1 MKSVFLKKIAEQQ
14 AKKTATKTMTKKQ
27 FEKIRKAKKQTND
40 LAKKNNIEVGT
51 GKYGVLSDKLN
62 KSIGNKNL
70 SEANK
75 IMKDMKDFIKDIKDK
90 PVVKKAGRKQKFA
103 TMAEARQAAKDAGKK
118 YFRFGNKTR
127 IPVERK
133 RAVRQDLSELKKDM
147 TTEEKKKFTAKR
159 DNELAKLKKQQLKE
173 MMSDKYG
180 GGTSLGGVRVQKLTP
195 EGEKLLK
202 ENKLS
207 TIVNAQKFIKFKTKS
222 GKEKTM
228 PSNKYIVEGI
238 GSRDAPLVPKGAVPK
253 TKEDKKAFREYFEN
267 EMDDSQ
273 RLEYILQR
281 FEPQYTSSQLADILG
296 ITARDLTATIKGGK
310 GKYKQYGIGEAELRA
325 LQDRFQVRAISKD
338 MKIGGSIRP
347 IIKVDKD
354 GKIKQTGKKRLKDG
368 TIAVQ
373 PEGGIKYIPNKKG
386 GGSVGDKLREEFSKL
401 SRVKG
406 KTGGTISVEE
416 MDKIMRKVGI
426 ESGVFEKPVNKKDG
440 GMVKYK
446 SGTGKKTIGKKDL
459 TGLTNKQKKE
469 RQSLIREAIK
479 DLPTTKK
486 LKSGTKKST
495 IGKVRDYVKKSPIKS
510 AMGALGAY
518 EVYDV
523 GKYAMDTLGP
533 LMGFKSGTKGKTIRG
548 CGKAMRGFGK
558 AMIKKGKK

>member
-1 MKSVFLKKIAEQQ
+1 MKSVFLKKLAEQQ
-14 AKKTATKTMTKKQ
+14 AKKTTTKTMTKEQ

-62 KSIGNKNL
+62 KSIGDKNL

-75 IMKDMKDFIKDIKDK
+75 IMKDMKDFIKNIKDK
-90 PVVKKAGRKQKFA
+90 PIQQTKKVRKGQFA
-103 TMAEARQAAKDAGKK
+103 TMGEARQAALDAGKK
-118 YFRFGNKTR
+118 TFNFGGKKN
-127 IPVERK
+127 IPVTRQVKAKKKDLSDLTKGMTADEKKSFKGK
-133 RAVRQDLSELKKDM
+133 RA
-147 TTEEKKKFTAKR
+147 
-159 DNELAKLKKQQLKE
+159 NELRKLKMSQLKE

-207 TIVNAQKFIKFKTKS
+207 TIINAQKFIKFKTKG

-296 ITARDLTATIKGGK
+296 ITARDLTATIKAGSGK
-310 GKYKQYGIGEAELRA
+310 FKQFGVGDAELQA
-325 LQDRFQVRAISKD
+325 LKDKFQVRSISKD
-338 MKIGGSIRP
+338 MK
-347 IIKVDKD
+347 
-354 GKIKQTGKKRLKDG
+354 T
-368 TIAVQ
+368 
-373 PEGGIKYIPNKKG
+373 
-386 GGSVGDKLREEFSKL
+386 
-401 SRVKG
+401 
-406 KTGGTISVEE
+406 
-416 MDKIMRKVGI
+416 
-426 ESGVFEKPVNKKDG
+426 G

-446 SGTGKKTIGKKDL
+446 SGTGKKTIGSYK
-459 TGLTNKQKKE
+459 G
-469 RQSLIREAIK
+469 
-479 DLPTTKK
+479 
-486 LKSGTKKST
+486 GTKKST
-495 IGKVRDYVKKSPIKS
+495 IGKVRDYVKKSPIKT
-510 AMGALGAY
+510 AMGGLGAY

-558 AMIKKGKK
+558 AMTGRKK

>member
-1 MKSVFLKKIAEQQ
+1 MKSVFLKKLAEQQ
-14 AKKTATKTMTKKQ
+14 AKKTATKEITTEQFKK
-27 FEKIRKAKKQTND
+27 FRKQKK
-40 LAKKNNIEVGT
+40 E
-51 GKYGVLSDKLN
+51 LSDKI
-62 KSIGNKNL
+62 KSLSGSTFSTRSDFAKNRGKFGIIERKLGEAIGDKNL
-70 SEANK
+70 SKANK
-75 IMKDMKDFIKDIKDK
+75 ALDEMKDFVKNIKDK
-90 PVVKKAGRKQKFA
+90 PIQQTKKVRKGQFA
-103 TMAEARQAAKDAGKK
+103 TMAQARQAAKDAGKK
-118 YFRFGNKTR
+118 TFNFGGKVN
-127 IPVERK
+127 IPVDRK
-133 RAVRQDLSELKKDM
+133 KQNVRKDISDLTKDM
-147 TTEEKKKFTAKR
+147 TADEKKKFRGKR
-159 DNELAKLKKQQLKE
+159 DNEIAKLKKQQLKE

-296 ITARDLTATIKGGK
+296 ITARDLTATIKAGSGK
-310 GKYKQYGIGEAELRA
+310 FKQFGVGDAELQA
-325 LQDRFQVRAISKD
+325 LKDKFQVRAISKD
-338 MKIGGSIRP
+338 MK
-347 IIKVDKD
+347 
-354 GKIKQTGKKRLKDG
+354 T
-368 TIAVQ
+368 
-373 PEGGIKYIPNKKG
+373 
-386 GGSVGDKLREEFSKL
+386 
-401 SRVKG
+401 
-406 KTGGTISVEE
+406 
-416 MDKIMRKVGI
+416 
-426 ESGVFEKPVNKKDG
+426 G

-446 SGTGKKTIGKKDL
+446 SGTGKKTIGKK
-459 TGLTNKQKKE
+459 
-469 RQSLIREAIK
+469 
-479 DLPTTKK
+479 
-486 LKSGTKKST
+486 
-495 IGKVRDYVKKSPIKS
+495 VRDYVKKSPIKT
-510 AMGALGAY
+510 AMGGLGAY

-533 LMGFKSGTKGKTIRG
+533 IMGFKSGTKGKTIRG

-558 AMIKKGKK
+558 AMTGRKK

>member
-1 MKSVFLKKIAEQQ
+1 MKSVFLKKLAEQK
-14 AKKTATKTMTKKQ
+14 AKKTTTKTITKEQ

-62 KSIGNKNL
+62 KSIGDKNL

-75 IMKDMKDFIKDIKDK
+75 IMKDMKDFIKDVKDK
-90 PVVKKAGRKQKFA
+90 PTQQTKKVRKGQFA
-103 TMAEARQAAKDAGKK
+103 TIGEARQAAKDAGKK
-118 YFRFGNKTR
+118 TFNFGGKVN
-127 IPVERK
+127 IPVTKSK
-133 RAVRQDLSELKKDM
+133 RMKGQFTELTKGMSK
-147 TTEEKKKFTAKR
+147 EEKAKFKNVR
-159 DNELAKLKKQQLKE
+159 GNELRKLKMSQLKD

-207 TIVNAQKFIKFKTKS
+207 TIINAQKFIKFKTKS
-222 GKEKTM
+222 GKEKTV

-296 ITARDLTATIKGGK
+296 ITARDLTATIKAGSGK
-310 GKYKQYGIGEAELRA
+310 FKQFGVGDAELQA
-325 LQDRFQVRAISKD
+325 LKDKFQVRSISKD
-338 MKIGGSIRP
+338 MK
-347 IIKVDKD
+347 
-354 GKIKQTGKKRLKDG
+354 T
-368 TIAVQ
+368 
-373 PEGGIKYIPNKKG
+373 
-386 GGSVGDKLREEFSKL
+386 
-401 SRVKG
+401 
-406 KTGGTISVEE
+406 
-416 MDKIMRKVGI
+416 
-426 ESGVFEKPVNKKDG
+426 G

-446 SGTGKKTIGKKDL
+446 SGTGKKTIGRRVK
-459 TGLTNKQKKE
+459 
-469 RQSLIREAIK
+469 
-479 DLPTTKK
+479 
-486 LKSGTKKST
+486 
-495 IGKVRDYVKKSPIKS
+495 DYVKKSPIKS
-510 AMGALGAY
+510 AMAGLGAY
-518 EVYDV
+518 EAYDV

-533 LMGFKSGTKGKTIRG
+533 IMGFKSGTKGKTIRG

-558 AMIKKGKK
+558 AMIKKGNK

>member
-1 MKSVFLKKIAEQQ
+1 MKAKILQKLAKTINKKP
-14 AKKTATKTMTKKQ
+14 TTKTMTKEQ
-27 FEKIRKAKKQTND
+27 FEKIRKSKKQTND

-62 KSIGNKNL
+62 KSIGDKNL

-75 IMKDMKDFIKDIKDK
+75 IMKDMKDFIKDVKDK
-90 PVVKKAGRKQKFA
+90 PVAKKVRKGQFA
-103 TMAEARQAAKDAGKK
+103 TMGEARQAALDAGKK
-118 YFRFGNKTR
+118 TFNFGGKKN
-127 IPVERK
+127 IPVTRQVKAKKKDLSDLTKGMTADEKKTFKGK
-133 RAVRQDLSELKKDM
+133 RANELKK
-147 TTEEKKKFTAKR
+147 
-159 DNELAKLKKQQLKE
+159 LKMSQLKE

-207 TIVNAQKFIKFKTKS
+207 TIINAQKFIKFKTKG

-310 GKYKQYGIGEAELRA
+310 GKYKQYGIGDAELKA
-325 LQDRFQVRAISKD
+325 LQDRFQVRSISKD
-338 MKIGGSIRP
+338 MK
-347 IIKVDKD
+347 
-354 GKIKQTGKKRLKDG
+354 T
-368 TIAVQ
+368 
-373 PEGGIKYIPNKKG
+373 
-386 GGSVGDKLREEFSKL
+386 
-401 SRVKG
+401 
-406 KTGGTISVEE
+406 
-416 MDKIMRKVGI
+416 
-426 ESGVFEKPVNKKDG
+426 G

-446 SGTGKKTIGKKDL
+446 SGTGKKTVGSYK
-459 TGLTNKQKKE
+459 
-469 RQSLIREAIK
+469 A
-479 DLPTTKK
+479 
-486 LKSGTKKST
+486 GTKKST
-495 IGKVRDYVKKSPIKS
+495 VGKVRDYVKKSPIKS

-533 LMGFKSGTKGKTIRG
+533 IMGFKSGTKGKTIRG

-558 AMIKKGKK
+558 AMTGRKK